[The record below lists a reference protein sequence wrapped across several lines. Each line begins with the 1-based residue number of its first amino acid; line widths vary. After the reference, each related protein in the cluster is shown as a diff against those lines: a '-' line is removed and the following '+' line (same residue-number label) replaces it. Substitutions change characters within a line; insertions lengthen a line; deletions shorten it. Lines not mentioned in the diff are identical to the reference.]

1 MKNATLSAIILVAA
15 AIPTPAPAQGG
26 SMPDVA
32 YTVGS
37 LRGMALLVPN
47 ASRMA

>member
-1 MKNATLSAIILVAA
+1 MKNATLSVIILVVA
-15 AIPTPAPAQGG
+15 AIATPAPALGG

-32 YTVGS
+32 YTFGS
-37 LRGMALLVPN
+37 LRGMTLLVPN